1 MSLRVLHA
9 NALDRVLGNADT
21 DNDLVVTIGD
31 EVCSCDP
38 RLSARPGRHRRL
50 NAELKE
56 EYTATSERAA
66 KASPDQLP
74 EAGQSAAF
82 GEGIE
87 RSLELAHQLAFV
99 TAELVQDVA
108 VEEQGC

>member
-1 MSLRVLHA
+1 MPTRLIAFSETLTLTTISLLRSEMRFAVA
-9 NALDRVLGNADT
+9 A
-21 DNDLVVTIGD
+21 
-31 EVCSCDP
+31 P

-50 NAELKE
+50 YVELKE

-74 EAGQSAAF
+74 EAGQSATF

-99 TAELVQDVA
+99 TAKLVQDVA